1 MRCPSHERLDYIKEH
16 QRHVDRH
23 FSGWSEIRP
32 GAGQVS
38 VTHTLK
44 PEVYDLP
51 LTARTTIP
59 EDWRLVRFRQ
69 GEDVRWLPVHRE
81 GGEPFVMYRIAP
93 NGKLAR

>member
-1 MRCPSHERLDYIKEH
+1 M
-16 QRHVDRH
+16 
-23 FSGWSEIRP
+23 
-32 GAGQVS
+32 
-38 VTHTLK
+38 THTLK

-81 GGEPFVMYRIAP
+81 GGEPFVMSDRAQRKTRAIGESRELMGSRGLNAP
-93 NGKLAR
+93 EQNPAPAF

>member
-1 MRCPSHERLDYIKEH
+1 MRWPSHERLDYIKEH
-16 QRHVDRH
+16 ERHVDRH

-32 GAGQVS
+32 RAGQQHGADQRLRRSDRVS

-59 EDWRLVRFRQ
+59 EHF
-69 GEDVRWLPVHRE
+69 
-81 GGEPFVMYRIAP
+81 AP
-93 NGKLAR
+93 GAIPAR